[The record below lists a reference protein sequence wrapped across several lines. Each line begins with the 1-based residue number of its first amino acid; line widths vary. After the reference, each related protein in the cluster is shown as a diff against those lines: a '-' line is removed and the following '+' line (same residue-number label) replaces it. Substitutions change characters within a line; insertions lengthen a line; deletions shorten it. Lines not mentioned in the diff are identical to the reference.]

1 MALTLR
7 LRSVHSIPIEIDG
20 FAPATTRGKSA
31 TEFQRWPIV
40 QGNRTVPLAELFEVH
55 GSPDGDEVR
64 FEGDLRCVHGLGV
77 GLKSGTILI
86 EGDVGRH
93 LGAEM
98 SGGRIEVRGSASD
111 WAGAEMK
118 GGSILIRSTAGDG
131 AGGAYRGSRQ
141 GMTGGTLIIQG
152 DAGSE
157 IGRGMRRG
165 TILVGGSC
173 QGGLGYDM
181 LAGSIVVAGTCGPH
195 PGAGM
200 RRGTLVLLGETP
212 PLLPSFRRGGLHRP
226 EMMPLLFRSIQRH
239 GGQLDPN
246 MARADFEYFHGDLLS
261 LGRGEILV
269 RREP

>member
-7 LRSVHSIPIEIDG
+7 LRSASSIPIEIDG
-20 FAPATTRGKSA
+20 FLPANTRGKSA
-31 TEFQRWPIV
+31 SAIEQWPV
-40 QGNRTVPLAELFEVH
+40 AQGNRTVPLAELFEIR
-55 GSPDGDEVR
+55 GTPNDDEIR
-64 FEGDLRCVHGLGV
+64 FEGNLGSVHGLGV
-77 GLKSGTILI
+77 GMTSGTILV

-98 SGGRIEVRGSASD
+98 SGGRIEVRGSVSD
-111 WAGAEMK
+111 WVGAEMK
-118 GGSILIRSTAGDG
+118 GGSILIHATAGDG

-141 GMTGGTLIIQG
+141 GMSGGTLIIQG

-157 IGRGMRRG
+157 VGRGMRRG

-200 RRGTLVLLGETP
+200 RRGTLVLLGATP

-226 EMMPLLFRSIQRH
+226 ELMPLVFRSIQRH
-239 GGQLDPN
+239 GGRLDPDL
-246 MARADFEYFHGDLLS
+246 ARANYEYFHGDMLS

-269 RREP
+269 RRDP